1 MSQPQINQQ
10 FFEKGPRQFASL
22 GQIGQLANTGWSK
35 IPTYYYDVTQ
45 QHFPLTSDEF
55 DNGFGGTVQVFNEQ
69 QNTPGRQSNAETG
82 SGVNE
87 PFLALGVGVVAI
99 AENFSFTLPG
109 ALADINR
116 SASPSCIP
124 QIDGCEGDEANT
136 SRNATLYWGGPG
148 WNFINAFFQRFRL
161 QMAVNRR
168 FLLVDES
175 LFDVGMVPTP
185 SEFVGASS
193 SLIPGMPYV
202 RWVND
207 VLADKTEL
215 SGKVFLP
222 QDIAGTVCV
231 GAPTAAVT
239 YGHPRIIGLSNRI
252 YCFNQPI
259 PIMPGMRFD
268 VNFVPVLNDNS
279 FLPAMRRESVLDP
292 ANPTKPDAAY
302 TTDTICSTGIT
313 GSAYNVPGGT
323 ISIGLVFKGYALQP
337 RACVEYVTEYMVAGS
352 ALASMVMGL
361 SAAHLGGLMNLPEI
375 QQLVGEK
382 EGPTKGQKLVSRLS
396 GLLSNARV

>member
-1 MSQPQINQQ
+1 MAQVQQ
-10 FFEKGPRQFASL
+10 VDKSARQFASL
-22 GQIGQLANTGWSK
+22 GQIDQLAKTGWSK

-45 QHFPLTSDEF
+45 RHFPLTNVEF
-55 DNGFGGTVQVFNEQ
+55 NTGFGGTVPIFNET
-69 QNTPGRQSNAETG
+69 QNQPGRQSNAETG

-109 ALADINR
+109 ALADIDR

-148 WNFINAFFQRFRL
+148 WNFINAFFQRYRL
-161 QMAVNRR
+161 QMMVNKR
-168 FLLVDES
+168 FQLVDEA

-207 VLADKTEL
+207 VLADKTSL
-215 SGKVFLP
+215 AGKVFLP

-239 YGHPRIIGLSNRI
+239 YGHPRIIGLSNRM

-268 VNFVPVLNDNS
+268 VNFTPVENDNS
-279 FLPAMRRESVLDP
+279 FLEAMRRESVLDP
-292 ANPTKPDAAY
+292 ANPTNPDAAY

-323 ISIGLVFKGYALQP
+323 VSIGLVFKGYALQP
-337 RACVEYVTEYMVAGS
+337 SACVQYVTEYMIAGS
-352 ALASMVMGL
+352 ALSSMVYGA
-361 SAAHLGGLMNLPEI
+361 SAAY
-375 QQLVGEK
+375 
-382 EGPTKGQKLVSRLS
+382 LS
-396 GLLSNARV
+396 GLAQIRELQNLVSQKEETKGMSLVSKLAGLLAAPR